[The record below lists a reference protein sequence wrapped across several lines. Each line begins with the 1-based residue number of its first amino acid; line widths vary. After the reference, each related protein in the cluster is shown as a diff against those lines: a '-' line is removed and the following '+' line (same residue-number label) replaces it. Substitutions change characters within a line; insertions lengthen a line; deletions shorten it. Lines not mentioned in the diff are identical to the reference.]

1 MKNVLLYFPNNF
13 LAFFPPASLS
23 PVVRATNSATRR
35 FSTGLLNWIL
45 LQSTTAI
52 VTSLIQDFF
61 LDLFIVR
68 VGFCHSHT
76 YILSLTLIKGST
88 TDFCYWP
95 VTKICR
101 LNFRPRCYVVTTKD
115 IIYFLVTKNFRLN
128 LRPACYV
135 EATKDIYYSSV
146 TKICRLNYGK

>member
-1 MKNVLLYFPNNF
+1 
-13 LAFFPPASLS
+13 
-23 PVVRATNSATRR
+23 
-35 FSTGLLNWIL
+35 
-45 LQSTTAI
+45 
-52 VTSLIQDFF
+52 
-61 LDLFIVR
+61 
-68 VGFCHSHT
+68 
-76 YILSLTLIKGST
+76 
-88 TDFCYWP
+88 
-95 VTKICR
+95 